1 MLYILV
7 LLKLSDITRSKKNWF
22 FIMLLKL
29 FMSNIP
35 DIHKEKRYKPTIS
48 RIEKN
53 INANRNKKK

>member
-1 MLYILV
+1 
-7 LLKLSDITRSKKNWF
+7 
-22 FIMLLKL
+22 MLLKL

-35 DIHKEKRYKPTIS
+35 DIHKEKRYKPIIS

>member
-1 MLYILV
+1 
-7 LLKLSDITRSKKNWF
+7 
-22 FIMLLKL
+22 MLLKL